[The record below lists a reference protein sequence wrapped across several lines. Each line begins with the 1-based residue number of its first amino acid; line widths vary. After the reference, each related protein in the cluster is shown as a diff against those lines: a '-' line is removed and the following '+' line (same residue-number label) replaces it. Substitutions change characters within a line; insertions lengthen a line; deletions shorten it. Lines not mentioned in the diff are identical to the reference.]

1 MKTNKFILELIIIS
15 IIGTIFV
22 YGYLPDTIPLH
33 WNIQGEIDRVGGKS
47 NVFITGLLPLVLYML
62 MMLFPKIDPKKKSY
76 EKHKKA
82 YSITVGL
89 ILVFLIVIH
98 WVTILVSLGLKL
110 DVSTVVSI
118 GIGVMFIVIGNFMS
132 QIRQNYFFGIRTPWT
147 LANENVWKKTHR
159 VGGYGFIAIG
169 AAFILSAFLKSSML
183 KFIIIVGGTIG
194 FTIYIFV
201 YSYFVFKKETEGK
214 E

>member
-33 WNIQGEIDRVGGKS
+33 WNIQGEVDRVGGKN
-47 NVFITGLLPLVLYML
+47 NVFITALLPLVLYML

-98 WVTILVSLGLKL
+98 WVTILVSLGLNL
-110 DVSTVVSI
+110 DVSTVVSM

-194 FTIYIFV
+194 FTLYIFI
-201 YSYFVFKKETEGK
+201 YSYFVFKKETESK
-214 E
+214 Q

>member
-33 WNIQGEIDRVGGKS
+33 WNIQGEVDRVGGKN
-47 NVFITGLLPLVLYML
+47 NVFITALLPLVLYML

-98 WVTILVSLGLKL
+98 WVTILVSLGLNL
-110 DVSTVVSI
+110 DVSTVVSM

-194 FTIYIFV
+194 FTIYIFI

>member
-33 WNIQGEIDRVGGKS
+33 WNIQGEVDRVGGKS
-47 NVFITGLLPLVLYML
+47 NVFITALLPLVLYML

-98 WVTILVSLGLKL
+98 WETILVSLGLKL

-169 AAFILSAFLKSSML
+169 AAFILSAFLKSPML

-194 FTIYIFV
+194 FTLYIFV

-214 E
+214 

>member
-33 WNIQGEIDRVGGKS
+33 WNIQGEVDRVGGKN
-47 NVFITGLLPLVLYML
+47 NVFITALLPLVLYML

-194 FTIYIFV
+194 FTLYIFI

>member
-33 WNIQGEIDRVGGKS
+33 WNIQGEVDRVGGKS
-47 NVFITGLLPLVLYML
+47 NVFITALLPLVLYML

-169 AAFILSAFLKSSML
+169 AAFILSAFLKSPML

-194 FTIYIFV
+194 FTLYIFV

-214 E
+214 Q

>member
-1 MKTNKFILELIIIS
+1 MLKANKLILELTIVS

-33 WNIQGEIDRVGGKS
+33 WNIQGEVDRIGGKN
-47 NVFITGLLPLVLYML
+47 NVFMTALLPLVLYML

-76 EKHKKA
+76 EKHQKA
-82 YSITVGL
+82 YGVTVGL
-89 ILVFLIVIH
+89 IVTFLIAIH
-98 WVTILVSLGLKL
+98 WVTIFVSLGANL

-118 GIGVMFIVIGNFMS
+118 GMGIMFIVIGNFMS

-183 KFIIIVGGTIG
+183 KFIIVVGGTIG
-194 FTIYIFV
+194 FTLYICV
-201 YSYFVFKKETEGK
+201 YSYFAFKKETEEK
-214 E
+214 